1 MESISKIFEKKKFE
15 MAFIYTALFMYGL
28 MYNLISTAAMM
39 YMLIA
44 IVVVDCL
51 VFGAGHLHVDFNF
64 LFLTGF
70 SVMMFSYDEFTM
82 PNIPAWRSSWHYV
95 LIFPLSYLAGKII
108 VNISNDKYETVSKNA
123 LIAMGSGFCI
133 QTLLNYSMN
142 YTTGA
147 MDTETWPSFF
157 ENEMFSRNN
166 YEYGFFFV
174 TTALIYVL
182 IERKKNKAL
191 ATIVVILNILIQ
203 YLGVRWEG
211 RLNAGILIIELGL
224 MIPIY
229 LFNQTKTKNRDY
241 RKILIATVT
250 GIVTVAL
257 LIAGAFNFNWFGFRD
272 LYMSSYWTGS
282 GGVFHNVRFA
292 LMREGLVNSAKFPL
306 GGWESAMDVHNG
318 GSTHNAYLEWSRN
331 YGIVPW
337 ILIETFRMISLVQV
351 LRLTINRN
359 GKGNLRYWLLPLWIA
374 LNIYLSFD
382 PAGFYRRYNWVPF
395 FVLAGIIFELHIRE
409 DETLIKLPK
418 VLRIKKH
425 RFDLTFLFLVM
436 GCVVSAYYA
445 LKVGQT
451 EFMYAFMILPVGYAV
466 GMAVDKKVSGIFVII
481 GIIVNAIKT
490 HTIIPVML
498 MPGGVGVWLHLQRQ
512 VIELVLGEYPQGF
525 INDLPADGTMYS
537 FISEIAKYYGLIPWV
552 LTLVFFVL
560 IIIVH
565 IITITKM
572 EKKLTNCLIIFL
584 AFVVNIYL
592 LINGNILW
600 HRIFLGV
607 AGIVLGMSTGLGIKT
622 ESINADVKTI
632 SLAEKAKL

>member
-1 MESISKIFEKKKFE
+1 MESIFKIFEKKKFE
-15 MAFIYTALFMYGL
+15 MAFIYAALFMYGL
-28 MYNLISTAAMM
+28 MYNLIPTAAMM

-44 IVVVDCL
+44 VVVIDCL

-70 SVMMFSYDEFTM
+70 SVMMLSYDEFTM

-108 VNISNDKYETVSKNA
+108 VNISNDKYETISKNA
-123 LIAMGSGFCI
+123 LIAMGSGFCV

-229 LFNQTKTKNRDY
+229 LFNQTKAKNRNY
-241 RKILIATVT
+241 KKILIAVLI
-250 GIVTVAL
+250 GIIAIAL

-272 LYMSSYWTGS
+272 LYMHSYWMGT

-292 LMREGLVNSAKFPL
+292 LMREGIENSAKYPL
-306 GGWESAMDVHNG
+306 GGWTSVIHNS

-337 ILIETFRMISLVQV
+337 ILIEIFRMISLVQV

-359 GKGNLRYWLLPLWIA
+359 SKGNIRYWLLPLWIA

-395 FVLAGIIFELHIRE
+395 LMLAGMIYELHIRE
-409 DETLIKLPK
+409 DVSLIKLSK
-418 VLRIKKH
+418 RLELQKNN
-425 RFDLTFLFLVM
+425 FDLAFFFLSI
-436 GCVVSAYYA
+436 GCLVSAYYA
-445 LKVGQT
+445 LKVGQID
-451 EFMYAFMILPVGYAV
+451 FMYAFMVLPVGYGF
-466 GMAVDKKVSGIFVII
+466 GMTLNKKVSVILI
-481 GIIVNAIKT
+481 VVGLIVNGIKT
-490 HTIIPVML
+490 HAILPIML
-498 MPGGVGVWLHLQRQ
+498 MPGGIGGWLHLQRQ
-512 VIELVLGEYPQGF
+512 VVELVLGEYPQGF
-525 INDLPADGTMYS
+525 IHDLAEDGSMYS
-537 FISEIAKYYGLIPWV
+537 FLSEIAKYYGVIPW
-552 LTLVFFVL
+552 FFMVIMAGL
-560 IIIVH
+560 FIGMIGILFSNKNKSVGDCIIV
-565 IITITKM
+565 IGGIVAIG
-572 EKKLTNCLIIFL
+572 F
-584 AFVVNIYL
+584 L
-592 LINGNILW
+592 LISGNT
-600 HRIFLGV
+600 V
-607 AGIVLGMSTGLGIKT
+607 YMKSMLGILGIIMGILSRTLSGIHNKNRSYGRNS
-622 ESINADVKTI
+622 E
-632 SLAEKAKL
+632 

>member
-1 MESISKIFEKKKFE
+1 MESISKIYEKKKFE

-28 MYNLISTAAMM
+28 MYNLIPTAAMM

-44 IVVVDCL
+44 VVVVDCL

-229 LFNQTKTKNRDY
+229 LFNQTKAKNRDY
-241 RKILIATVT
+241 KKILIVVVI
-250 GIVTVAL
+250 GIIAIAL

-272 LYMSSYWTGS
+272 LYMHSYWMGT

-292 LMREGLVNSAKFPL
+292 LMREGLENSAKYPL
-306 GGWESAMDVHNG
+306 GGWNSVIHNS

-337 ILIETFRMISLVQV
+337 ILIELFRIISLLQL

-382 PAGFYRRYNWVPF
+382 PAGFYRRYNWGPF
-395 FVLAGIIFELHIRE
+395 LMLAGMIYELHIRE
-409 DETLIKLPK
+409 DVSLIRLSKRLKLQ
-418 VLRIKKH
+418 RNN
-425 RFDLTFLFLVM
+425 FDLTFFFLSI
-436 GCVVSAYYA
+436 GCLVSAYYA
-445 LKVGQT
+445 LKVGQND
-451 EFMYAFMILPVGYAV
+451 FMYAFMVLPVGYGI
-466 GMAVDKKVSGIFVII
+466 GMTFNKKVSAILIVLGL
-481 GIIVNAIKT
+481 IVNGIKA
-490 HTIIPVML
+490 HAFLPIML
-498 MPGGVGVWLHLQRQ
+498 MPGGIGGWIHLQRQ
-512 VIELVLGEYPQGF
+512 VVELVFGEYPQGF
-525 INDLPADGTMYS
+525 VYSLPQDATMFS
-537 FISEIAKYYGLIPWV
+537 FISDIGKYYGIIPWIFIAIFYCMGIERCVRRLIKVRSISAYAVWILVMSLLGMVYLLFTGDV
-552 LTLVFFVL
+552 LQHRFVLCSIGLVFGSAYREMQL
-560 IIIVH
+560 LNS
-565 IITITKM
+565 
-572 EKKLTNCLIIFL
+572 KL
-584 AFVVNIYL
+584 
-592 LINGNILW
+592 
-600 HRIFLGV
+600 R
-607 AGIVLGMSTGLGIKT
+607 K
-622 ESINADVKTI
+622 
-632 SLAEKAKL
+632 